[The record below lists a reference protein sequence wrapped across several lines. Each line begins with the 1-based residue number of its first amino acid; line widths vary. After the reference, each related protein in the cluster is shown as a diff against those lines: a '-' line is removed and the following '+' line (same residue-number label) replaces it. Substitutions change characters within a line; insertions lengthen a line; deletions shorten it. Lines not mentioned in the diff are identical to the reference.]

1 MRAPKREGGG
11 GNTSGVFGQVFV
23 RKRNVISHVIL
34 LFSRDCHIIDTI
46 QYLWS
51 YYRHNIVSRIR
62 RERTMASANNVF
74 SCCDIFLRP
83 SERRNVFSSS
93 GEFVLPPLKQVVAD
107 VSGKADKLPDVFLL
121 GSKLCGPWHRRL
133 EAIDPLNAAP
143 FRRKSKALDS
153 KQ

>member
-1 MRAPKREGGG
+1 
-11 GNTSGVFGQVFV
+11 
-23 RKRNVISHVIL
+23 
-34 LFSRDCHIIDTI
+34 
-46 QYLWS
+46 
-51 YYRHNIVSRIR
+51 
-62 RERTMASANNVF
+62 MASANNVF
-74 SCCDIFLRP
+74 SCCDIFLSP

-107 VSGKADKLPDVFLL
+107 FSGKADKLPDVFHL

-133 EAIDPLNAAP
+133 EAIDPLNAAR

>member
-1 MRAPKREGGG
+1 
-11 GNTSGVFGQVFV
+11 
-23 RKRNVISHVIL
+23 
-34 LFSRDCHIIDTI
+34 
-46 QYLWS
+46 
-51 YYRHNIVSRIR
+51 
-62 RERTMASANNVF
+62 MATANNVF

-133 EAIDPLNAAP
+133 EAIDPLNAAR

-153 KQ
+153 KQHELLPLPVGSDTNTSPSQKVPTANSCFGRNALAIT

>member
-1 MRAPKREGGG
+1 
-11 GNTSGVFGQVFV
+11 
-23 RKRNVISHVIL
+23 
-34 LFSRDCHIIDTI
+34 
-46 QYLWS
+46 
-51 YYRHNIVSRIR
+51 
-62 RERTMASANNVF
+62 MASANNVF
-74 SCCDIFLRP
+74 SCCDTFLRP
-83 SERRNVFSSS
+83 SERRNLFSSS

-133 EAIDPLNAAP
+133 EAIDPLNAAR